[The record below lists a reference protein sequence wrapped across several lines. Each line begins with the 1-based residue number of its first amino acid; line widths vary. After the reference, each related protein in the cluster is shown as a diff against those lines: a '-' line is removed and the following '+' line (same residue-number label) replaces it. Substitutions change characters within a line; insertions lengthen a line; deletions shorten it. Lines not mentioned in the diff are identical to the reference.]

1 MHTSLTDLVCAVTV
15 DRSASSFDTKKS
27 VGICHDQVLS
37 ENTSSS
43 PTTES
48 GAANRVL
55 TLATLPLYL
64 GGFLGPFGTMMVI
77 SIYPELRESFNAS
90 TQAVNWAFSG
100 YMIPF
105 ALLLT
110 VSGTIGERFG
120 RRRVIR
126 ATFIMYALS
135 SVLCVVAPTLT
146 VFVIGRLLQGAANAF
161 ITPLLIAGLS
171 EVIAP
176 SRLGRAVGV
185 YTSFQAIGGAAAP
198 FAGGVAAAFDWRI
211 AFAVIAVVGLVLAT
225 QPPEGEPRPAASAP
239 PIKPLLKPRM
249 ILLWIAALT
258 AAAGP
263 AGLPMIVGL
272 YLRDELFI
280 SSTATG
286 FILLFGGIGG
296 AITGPIWGQLLDGWG
311 PRRAAF
317 FACLTS
323 LTFAMPLGFI
333 TGAVLFAVAWTIVGS
348 LVGFIVVILQNLAA
362 IAVPDNRGG
371 ALSSVLCFRF
381 VGHGVGPLVWV
392 PMFAWKPS
400 WTFVIAAGLG
410 LITLVSFVTA
420 SRSMRASTAAQ

>member
-1 MHTSLTDLVCAVTV
+1 
-15 DRSASSFDTKKS
+15 
-27 VGICHDQVLS
+27 
-37 ENTSSS
+37 
-43 PTTES
+43 
-48 GAANRVL
+48 
-55 TLATLPLYL
+55 
-64 GGFLGPFGTMMVI
+64 
-77 SIYPELRESFNAS
+77 
-90 TQAVNWAFSG
+90 
-100 YMIPF
+100 
-105 ALLLT
+105 
-110 VSGTIGERFG
+110 
-120 RRRVIR
+120 
-126 ATFIMYALS
+126 
-135 SVLCVVAPTLT
+135 
-146 VFVIGRLLQGAANAF
+146 
-161 ITPLLIAGLS
+161 
-171 EVIAP
+171 
-176 SRLGRAVGV
+176 
-185 YTSFQAIGGAAAP
+185 
-198 FAGGVAAAFDWRI
+198 
-211 AFAVIAVVGLVLAT
+211 
-225 QPPEGEPRPAASAP
+225 
-239 PIKPLLKPRM
+239 M
-249 ILLWIAALT
+249 ILLWVAALT

-323 LTFAMPLGFI
+323 LAFAMPLGFI

-392 PMFAWKPS
+392 PMFAWNPS

-410 LITLVSFVTA
+410 VITLASFVTA
-420 SRSMRASTAAQ
+420 SRSMRAPAAAE

>member
-1 MHTSLTDLVCAVTV
+1 
-15 DRSASSFDTKKS
+15 
-27 VGICHDQVLS
+27 
-37 ENTSSS
+37 
-43 PTTES
+43 
-48 GAANRVL
+48 
-55 TLATLPLYL
+55 
-64 GGFLGPFGTMMVI
+64 MMVI

-126 ATFIMYALS
+126 ATFITYALA
-135 SVLCVVAPTLT
+135 SVLCVFAPTLT
-146 VFVIGRLLQGAANAF
+146 VFVAGRLLQGAANAF

-171 EVIAP
+171 EVIDP

-185 YTSFQAIGGAAAP
+185 YTGFQAIGGAAAP
-198 FAGGVAAAFDWRI
+198 FAGGVAAAFKWRI
-211 AFAVIAVVGLVLAT
+211 AFSVIADVGLVLAT
-225 QPPEGEPRPAASAP
+225 QPPQGEPRPAAAAP

-249 ILLWIAALT
+249 ILLWVAALT

-263 AGLPMIVGL
+263 VGLPMIVGL

-286 FILLFGGIGG
+286 FILLFGGISG
-296 AITGPIWGQLLDGWG
+296 AIAGPIFGQLLDNWG
-311 PRRAAF
+311 ARRSSFA
-317 FACLTS
+317 ACLSS
-323 LTFAMPLGFI
+323 LAFSLPLGFI
-333 TGAVLFAVAWTIVGS
+333 TGAWLFAVAWTIVGA

-381 VGHGVGPLVWV
+381 VGHGLGPLVWV
-392 PMFAWKPS
+392 PMFAWNPS
-400 WTFVIAAGLG
+400 WTFVIASGLG
-410 LITLVSFVTA
+410 LITLASFVSSA
-420 SRSMRASTAAQ
+420 QLMQQQPAAE

>member
-1 MHTSLTDLVCAVTV
+1 
-15 DRSASSFDTKKS
+15 
-27 VGICHDQVLS
+27 
-37 ENTSSS
+37 
-43 PTTES
+43 
-48 GAANRVL
+48 
-55 TLATLPLYL
+55 
-64 GGFLGPFGTMMVI
+64 MVI

-90 TQAVNWAFSG
+90 TQEVNWAFSG

-185 YTSFQAIGGAAAP
+185 YTGFQAIGGAAAP
-198 FAGGVAAAFDWRI
+198 FAGGVAAAFNWRI

-225 QPPEGEPRPAASAP
+225 QPPEGEPRPAAAAP

-249 ILLWIAALT
+249 ILLWVAALT

-296 AITGPIWGQLLDGWG
+296 AITGPVWGQLLDNWG

-323 LTFAMPLGFI
+323 LAFAMPLGLI
-333 TGAVLFAVAWTIVGS
+333 TGSVLFAVAWTIVGS
-348 LVGFIVVILQNLAA
+348 LVGFIVVILQNLAV

-392 PMFAWKPS
+392 PMFVWNPS

-410 LITLVSFVTA
+410 VITLASFVMA
-420 SRSMRASTAAQ
+420 SQPMQTRAVAE